1 MLDKWP
7 PVRDITLKPIMHEK
21 SKHIEIYWHFIS
33 DKIHLDD
40 IVTTFVN
47 SNDQLVD
54 ILIIMK
60 AGKGAVK
67 QYCWKHKMKCNRS
80 HIQK

>member
-54 ILIIMK
+54 ILINHLENIIFTISLDHMIYIYIHTL
-60 AGKGAVK
+60 
-67 QYCWKHKMKCNRS
+67 QLER
-80 HIQK
+80 